1 MKVSRIHA
9 AQTIKRLA
17 PVSLRVLAGAAGA
30 GQLRQLALYISHIG
44 QTFQPR
50 IVKSVAMHQAPGRG
64 QLLHAKAGQL
74 MAGLKA
80 EADAAGVPFSVD
92 HQGGL
97 FGFFL
102 LPELPSHYEAVM
114 KSDKPLFNK
123 FFHSMLS
130 RGHYFAPALYEA
142 GFVSSAHTDADI
154 QATIEAAREVFK
166 TL

>member
-1 MKVSRIHA
+1 
-9 AQTIKRLA
+9 
-17 PVSLRVLAGAAGA
+17 
-30 GQLRQLALYISHIG
+30 
-44 QTFQPR
+44 
-50 IVKSVAMHQAPGRG
+50 
-64 QLLHAKAGQL
+64 

-102 LPELPSHYEAVM
+102 LPELPSHYDAVM

-123 FFHSMLS
+123 FFHGMLA

-142 GFVSSAHTDADI
+142 GFVSSAHTVADI